1 MIGSFRVKATVLFAL
16 TPLAASRDTWATGGE
31 FFFFLLQLVF
41 HSFLD
46 ICSLPLV
53 MG

>member
-31 FFFFLLQLVF
+31 FFVVVAPI
-41 HSFLD
+41 S
-46 ICSLPLV
+46 IS
-53 MG
+53 